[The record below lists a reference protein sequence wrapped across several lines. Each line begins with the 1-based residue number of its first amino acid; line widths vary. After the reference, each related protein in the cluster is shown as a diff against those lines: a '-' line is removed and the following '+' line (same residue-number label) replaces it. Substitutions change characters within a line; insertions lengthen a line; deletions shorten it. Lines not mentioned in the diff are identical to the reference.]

1 LAIILIALQIT
12 LDFFCKCIIILVM
25 AKDSAWKQLN
35 HCRPGIIAL
44 FDPDRMPD
52 ENVLKTAQFISDC
65 GANAILIGSSLLK
78 SEDFDGFVAKIK
90 KVAKCPVI
98 LFPGAWHQVSRHADG
113 IFFLSLLS
121 GRNPE
126 FLIGEHVKS
135 VFLIKS
141 YGLEVIPV
149 GYILISS
156 NNYTAVEYISNTRPI
171 PRNKPEIVVAHAIA
185 GEYLGMKAIY
195 LEAGSGA
202 QDPVPAILVKEVKKH
217 VSVPV
222 IVGGGIKTK
231 DDAMQI
237 INAGADFIVLGSII
251 EKSPMKFKQ
260 IVHFVK
266 HKI

>member
-1 LAIILIALQIT
+1 MRRT
-12 LDFFCKCIIILVM
+12 V
-25 AKDSAWKQLN
+25 WEQLN
-35 HCRPGIIAL
+35 SVKPGVIAL
-44 FDPDRMPD
+44 FDPDRISQ
-52 ENVLKTAQFISDC
+52 NKISSITKYISDC
-65 GANAILIGSSLLK
+65 NVSAILVGSSLLK
-78 SEDFDGFVAKIK
+78 SEDFDGFVAQVK
-90 KVAKCPVI
+90 KMAGCPVI
-98 LFPGAWHQVSRHADG
+98 LFPGGSHQISKYADG

-171 PRNKPEIVVAHAIA
+171 PRNKPEIAVAHAIA

-202 QDPVPAILVKEVKKH
+202 RDPVPESLIREVRKH
-217 VSVPV
+217 ISIPL
-222 IVGGGIKTK
+222 IVGGGIRTEGNAKR
-231 DDAMQI
+231 I
-237 INAGADFIVLGSII
+237 LNAGADFIVLGSII
-251 EKSPMKFKQ
+251 EKSPTRFRK
-260 IVHFVK
+260 IVQFIERK
-266 HKI
+266 HLVFRN